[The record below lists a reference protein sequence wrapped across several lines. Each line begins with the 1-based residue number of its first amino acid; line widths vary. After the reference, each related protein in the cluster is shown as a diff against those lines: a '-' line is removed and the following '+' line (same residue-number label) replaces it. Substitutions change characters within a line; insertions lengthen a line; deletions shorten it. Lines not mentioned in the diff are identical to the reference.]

1 MDTTSRATPS
11 TKRDMTSWLTSLQ
24 DISPYLAVFVM
35 GLMGG
40 VHCLGMCGGI
50 VGALSLGQSRPG
62 QKPSLAAQLPILL
75 GYNLGRI
82 TSYVIAGA
90 LAGGLGALTL
100 SFSNAEQTRHVLQ
113 NMQLLSAA
121 FMIAL
126 GLYLANI
133 WHGVAYLE
141 RAGKGLWQHIEPIGR
156 RFLPID
162 NAYKAIPFGLV
173 WGWLPCGLVYTF
185 LFMSLSAG
193 SAKEGALLM
202 LCFGLGTLPNLLIM
216 GTLANHLLQW
226 VRKPA
231 IRVGAGLTVIIMG
244 CWMLY
249 RAL

>member
-1 MDTTSRATPS
+1 MGG
-11 TKRDMTSWLTSLQ
+11 WLTQLQ
-24 DISPYLAVFVM
+24 EISPYLSVFIM

-50 VGALSLGQSRPG
+50 VGALSMGQSGAG
-62 QKPSLAAQLPILL
+62 QKPSLSAQLPILL

-100 SFSNAEQTRHVLQ
+100 SFSDAAQTRHILQ

-121 FMIAL
+121 LMIAL

-141 RAGKGLWQHIEPIGR
+141 RIGKGLWQYIEPVGR

-185 LFMSLSAG
+185 LFMSISSG

-202 LCFGLGTLPNLLIM
+202 LFFGLGTLPNLLLM
-216 GTLANHLLQW
+216 GTLATHLLQW
-226 VRKPA
+226 IRKPA
-231 IRVGAGLTVIIMG
+231 IRVGAGLTVMMTG

-249 RAL
+249 QAL

>member
-1 MDTTSRATPS
+1 MGN
-11 TKRDMTSWLTSLQ
+11 WLTQLQ
-24 DISPYLAVFVM
+24 DISPYFSVFIM

-50 VGALSLGQSRPG
+50 VGALSVSQSGSG
-62 QKPSLAAQLPILL
+62 QKPSLSTQLPILL

-90 LAGGLGALTL
+90 LAGGLGALSL
-100 SFSNAEQTRHVLQ
+100 SFSDAAQTRNILQ

-141 RAGKGLWQHIEPIGR
+141 RAGKVLWQYIEPIGR

-185 LFMSLSAG
+185 LFMSLSSG

-202 LCFGLGTLPNLLIM
+202 LFFGLGTIPNLLIM

-226 VRKPA
+226 IRKPA
-231 IRVGAGLTVIIMG
+231 IRVSAGLIVVMTG
-244 CWMLY
+244 LWMLY